1 MNQCIK
7 PFSSTVQFSGIQFGS
22 SYKSIHPSMTF
33 SNMCVRILEERKTD
47 ILFPILIIQILPPQK
62 NWTRL
67 S

>member
-22 SYKSIHPSMTF
+22 SYKSIHPSMSL
-33 SNMCVRILEERKTD
+33 SNMCSNSIY